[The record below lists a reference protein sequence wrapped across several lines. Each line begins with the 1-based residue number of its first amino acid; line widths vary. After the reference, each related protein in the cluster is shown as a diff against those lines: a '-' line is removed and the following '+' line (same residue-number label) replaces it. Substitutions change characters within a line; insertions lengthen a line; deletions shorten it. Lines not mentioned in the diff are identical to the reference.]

1 MDDFKAKKADDWVIA
16 SGRTSS
22 VRDFLKIAFS
32 CVGIELSFKGKGIN
46 ERGLVESCQNP
57 KYQLDIGREVVVV
70 DPNYFRPT
78 EVDLLIG
85 DPSKAKRAG
94 WAPKY
99 TLETIIKEMMNQI

>member
-1 MDDFKAKKADDWVIA
+1 M
-16 SGRTSS
+16 
-22 VRDFLKIAFS
+22 
-32 CVGIELSFKGKGIN
+32 
-46 ERGLVESCQNP
+46 ESCQNP

-85 DPSKAKRAG
+85 DPSKAKRELG

-99 TLETIIKEMMNQI
+99 IRDNHKGNDGIRFETNETRSISE